1 MEIIRNTS
9 FSLTCTCGR
18 TKTEVFKSDGVI
30 NHILQALRMLCKG
43 YYRISIVLSVSCQ
56 VDERVNAHFVS
67 KTDKKIS
74 ENDHPSKVGTSKVV
88 SVFARNNKKL
98 KIQQALP
105 N

>member
-1 MEIIRNTS
+1 MHVWTDE
-9 FSLTCTCGR
+9 
-18 TKTEVFKSDGVI
+18 TEVFKSDGVI

-56 VDERVNAHFVS
+56 VDERVNAHFVL

-74 ENDHPSKVGTSKVV
+74 ENDDPPKVGTSKVV

>member
-1 MEIIRNTS
+1 MYVWTDE
-9 FSLTCTCGR
+9 
-18 TKTEVFKSDGVI
+18 TEVFKSDGVI

-43 YYRISIVLSVSCQ
+43 YYTVLSVSCR
-56 VDERVNAHFVS
+56 VDERVNAHFVL

-74 ENDHPSKVGTSKVV
+74 ENDDPPKVGTSKVV
-88 SVFARNNKKL
+88 SVFARNNEKL